1 MSPSDEILRIRLRD
15 GQRFAGIA
23 ASAAAGVADGLEY
36 AARDVDR
43 VRSVV
48 AALCTD
54 VVQNHFDDPADAELT
69 LILCESHGGLSVRIE
84 DEGLPYPVDRFELSE
99 ESLLGRRLSQGETD
113 SLRFESRGIGGNAVE
128 LAVRRSPQHQHH
140 LEEQPLR
147 TDLVDSGAPIEV
159 RPFRPEDAPSLARCV
174 YRSYGYTYA
183 NDFIY
188 YPDQTN
194 ALVERKLLH
203 SYVGVNPEGEVVG
216 HSGLLRD
223 RPESR
228 VAESGLG
235 LVDPRYRSHHVF
247 GAVKSALATHIGEL
261 GLVGYYADAVAVH
274 AITQKINVDIGSH
287 ETGLLLGEI
296 PRFTTFRGFEE
307 PAQRGSVVVYY
318 HPVGEAPDR
327 EVFLPRRYRTLLE
340 AIYSR
345 LSLRRSLRDVEPAA
359 ATSESSLV
367 VELNERRGLAR
378 IEVEAAGDD
387 LTQQVEARLRELC
400 LRRFDVIQLDLLL
413 ADVSAANA
421 VEELSGLGFFFACII
436 PELRN
441 GDVLRLQYLNNVE
454 LDPASLVLYS
464 DSARALL
471 DAILADRLG
480 NKIGGLP
487 GPEQT

>member
-203 SYVGVNPEGEVVG
+203 SYVGVN
-216 HSGLLRD
+216 
-223 RPESR
+223 
-228 VAESGLG
+228 
-235 LVDPRYRSHHVF
+235 
-247 GAVKSALATHIGEL
+247 
-261 GLVGYYADAVAVH
+261 
-274 AITQKINVDIGSH
+274 GS
-287 ETGLLLGEI
+287 
-296 PRFTTFRGFEE
+296 
-307 PAQRGSVVVYY
+307 
-318 HPVGEAPDR
+318 
-327 EVFLPRRYRTLLE
+327 
-340 AIYSR
+340 
-345 LSLRRSLRDVEPAA
+345 
-359 ATSESSLV
+359 
-367 VELNERRGLAR
+367 
-378 IEVEAAGDD
+378 
-387 LTQQVEARLRELC
+387 
-400 LRRFDVIQLDLLL
+400 
-413 ADVSAANA
+413 
-421 VEELSGLGFFFACII
+421 
-436 PELRN
+436 
-441 GDVLRLQYLNNVE
+441 
-454 LDPASLVLYS
+454 
-464 DSARALL
+464 
-471 DAILADRLG
+471 
-480 NKIGGLP
+480 
-487 GPEQT
+487 